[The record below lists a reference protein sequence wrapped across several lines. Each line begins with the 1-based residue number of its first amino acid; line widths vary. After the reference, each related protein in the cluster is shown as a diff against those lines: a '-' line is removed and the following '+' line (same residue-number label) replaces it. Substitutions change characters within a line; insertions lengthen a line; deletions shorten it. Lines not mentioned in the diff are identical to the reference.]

1 MPGLRD
7 ILEAATPGPWAWNSG
22 GYSDSGHPLMG
33 LQNAENPTS
42 YPVLDCAVLGDPEP
56 ADARL
61 IALAPELAALVL
73 DMGEHVREH
82 GFGAESDALLAR
94 LDQLG
99 KEQTDG

>member
-1 MPGLRD
+1 MGLRET
-7 ILEAATPGPWAWNSG
+7 LEAATPGPWAWNSG

-73 DMGEHVREH
+73 DMGEHIREH